1 MHVDK
6 VKALKSNYPE
16 IAETILNGIGEIA
29 ISALELISSADFH
42 GSGASDA
49 LGHLGALIG
58 MNHGFLVSLRVS
70 HPRLERI
77 RELVDYAILVGQ
89 NSPVLEVADVLS
101 PFSDQISKIKPLK
114 SWRGSSLQKDFK
126 GADGVGVL
134 WPAVFRNGID
144 GKPGEAIDQEMFEK
158 AEGVEGI
165 NQLVG
170 VGVQENR
177 EGWEFWTRDAEI
189 EEVKH
194 DQNVHRDQNEKLHDE
209 VRALRARIEAI
220 TPAAP
225 AKSWAAVA
233 ANGNTFQK
241 LSDAYPDT
249 YAFIGSQLAPYI
261 ICYATYV
268 SATLRA
274 RIGAHSPAGSHAQ
287 DCLERASKA
296 ISRTEACPGGYIKL
310 IQGD

>member
-1 MHVDK
+1 MPHAEAVSKHLLEQEQKMHVDK

-77 RELVDYAILVGQ
+77 RELVDYANIGWTKLTGAGGGGCAITLFRPDIEDQTIEELARKLTAEGFQRYETIL
-89 NSPVLEVADVLS
+89 
-101 PFSDQISKIKPLK
+101 
-114 SWRGSSLQKDFK
+114 

-170 VGVQENR
+170 
-177 EGWEFWTRDAEI
+177 AEI

-249 YAFIGSQLAPYI
+249 YAFIGSQLAPCDLTEPVNLRYLESRHNTTI
-261 ICYATYV
+261 AR
-268 SATLRA
+268 TL
-274 RIGAHSPAGSHAQ
+274 
-287 DCLERASKA
+287 
-296 ISRTEACPGGYIKL
+296 
-310 IQGD
+310 